1 MPSKLGEAVPSGDAQ
16 ESLHIKMEPEEPH
29 SEGASQ
35 EDGAQGAWGWAPLS
49 HGSKEKALFL
59 PGGGRRG
66 MGKRRFPREA
76 AVGRWRLGP
85 GPGGAEGLYASRG
98 RYRPMAH
105 SPLAAS
111 EPSDPVLGSGQGQR
125 LRQLK

>member
-1 MPSKLGEAVPSGDAQ
+1 MLSKLGEAVPSGDAQ
-16 ESLHIKMEPEEPH
+16 ESLHIKTEPEELHP
-29 SEGASQ
+29 EGASQ

-76 AVGRWRLGP
+76 AMGRWWLGP
-85 GPGGAEGLYASRG
+85 GPGGAESLHASKG
-98 RYRPMAH
+98 RVLPM
-105 SPLAAS
+105 AAS
-111 EPSDPVLGSGQGQR
+111 EPSDPVLGSGQGR
-125 LRQLK
+125 SLRQLE